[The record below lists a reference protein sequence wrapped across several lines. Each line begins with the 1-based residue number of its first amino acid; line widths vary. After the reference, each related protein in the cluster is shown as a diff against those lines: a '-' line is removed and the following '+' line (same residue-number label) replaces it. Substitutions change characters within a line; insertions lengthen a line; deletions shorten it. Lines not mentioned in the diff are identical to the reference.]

1 MKAAVS
7 ADLRGVSGEVIF
19 RAGFPLTGVRMLLNR
34 QRLMHPELTLVSTIA
49 VSLAFAFVGGLLAR
63 RFRLPLLVGYLLA
76 GVAVGP
82 STPGF
87 VADEALAPQLAEIGV
102 MLLMFGVGMHFS
114 LRQLLAVKNVAVPG
128 AIGQILVATVMGAG
142 LVRFWGWSWGTG
154 LVFGL
159 ALSVASTVVLLRAL
173 EARGELETP
182 NGRIA
187 VGWLIVE
194 DLVMVLALILLPALA
209 SPLGGIAP
217 ADHPSGENLWLTLGL
232 TLGKVAIFVAVMLLL
247 ARRFLAWLLK
257 HVVATGSRELFILA
271 VITLALGIAYAAA
284 QIFGVSFALGAFI
297 AGMVVNGSDHS
308 ARAAKDLQPLQ
319 DVFSALF
326 FVSVGMLFDPAILAR
341 EPLRVLAV
349 VVIIMAGKAVIAYGL
364 VRLLRRPASTALEVA
379 AALTQ
384 IGEFSFIL
392 AALGLSLGLL
402 SKEGQALI
410 VAGALLSIVLNPLA
424 FRLADHWRKPRAV

>member
-1 MKAAVS
+1 MVS
-7 ADLRGVSGEVIF
+7 ADSRGVSGEVIF

-49 VSLAFAFVGGLLAR
+49 VSLAFAFMGGLLAR
-63 RFRLPLLVGYLLA
+63 HFRLPLLVGYLLA

-82 STPGF
+82 FTPGF
-87 VADEALAPQLAEIGV
+87 VADGALAPQLAEIGV

-128 AIGQILVATVMGAG
+128 AIGQILIATALGAG

-209 SPLGGIAP
+209 SPLGGHAP
-217 ADHPSGENLWLTLGL
+217 ADHPAGENLLVTLGL
-232 TLGKVAIFVAVMLLL
+232 TLGKVAVFVAIMLLL
-247 ARRFLAWLLK
+247 AKRFLAWLLK
-257 HVVATGSRELFILA
+257 RVDATGSRELFILA

-284 QIFGVSFALGAFI
+284 QVFGVSFALGAFI

-308 ARAAKDLQPLQ
+308 ARAVRDLQPLQ

-326 FVSVGMLFDPAILAR
+326 FVSVGMLFDPSILVR

-349 VVIIMAGKAVIAYGL
+349 VVIIMAGKAVAAYGL

-424 FRLADHWRKPRAV
+424 FRLADHWRKPRAG